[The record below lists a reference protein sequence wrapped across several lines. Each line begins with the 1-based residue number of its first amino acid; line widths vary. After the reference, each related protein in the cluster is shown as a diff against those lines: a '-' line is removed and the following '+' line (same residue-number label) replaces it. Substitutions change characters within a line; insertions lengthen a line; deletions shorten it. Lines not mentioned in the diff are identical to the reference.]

1 MWEPVRSSIGNPHPN
16 PTSDIPNMKL
26 YRLLLAFLAVG
37 LASTSVISA
46 QTGGGKKSL
55 VITKITSTEAV
66 AKRMAAQ
73 GVSLSIEQVLQALDS
88 QVYDSIVNTRRFD
101 VYDRSDA
108 DALLEEAGAT
118 GGTFIFSKADYVLTI
133 RVDSFNDRQ
142 ETRKFASLGKTMMSR
157 VVEASAVAKVTVGAT
172 GLVVGTANIQ
182 VAVRDSESR
191 SQNTVDRVGEASDD
205 LINQATREL
214 AKKLALRAVDFIY
227 PARIIA
233 KRDQIVTINRND
245 QSGIKVGQ
253 VWEVMV
259 LGDDLVDPDT
269 GEVMHE
275 EVFVGTVKVT
285 RVTPQYSQ
293 AEIVEDTGID
303 RGAVVRLVED
313 VDDSG
318 DEN

>member
-1 MWEPVRSSIGNPHPN
+1 
-16 PTSDIPNMKL
+16 MKL
-26 YRLLLAFLAVG
+26 YRPLLALLALGV
-37 LASTSVISA
+37 AFTPFATA
-46 QTGGGKKSL
+46 QTGGGKKSI

-66 AKRMAAQ
+66 AKRMCAQ

-142 ETRKFASLGKTMMSR
+142 ETRTFASLGKTMMQRS
-157 VVEASAVAKVTVGAT
+157 VEASAVAKVMVGST
-172 GLVVGTANIQ
+172 GLVVGTANIN
-182 VAVRDSESR
+182 VKVRDSEAR
-191 SQNTVDRVGEASDD
+191 SKNTVDRVGEASDD

-214 AKKLALRAVDFIY
+214 AKKLALRSVDFIY
-227 PARIIA
+227 PARVIA
-233 KRDQIVTINRND
+233 KRDQVVTINRND

-253 VWEVMV
+253 VWEVMIM
-259 LGDDLVDPDT
+259 GDDLVDPDT
-269 GEVMHE
+269 GDVMHE
-275 EVFVGTVKVT
+275 EVYVGKVKVT

-303 RGAVVRLVED
+303 RGAVVRLIED
-313 VDDSG
+313 VDDSE
-318 DEN
+318 D